1 MTALIHCVHKLNK
14 NSKKYVENNSSRVH
28 LATLPMASIH
38 LTHASAGKRGWEV
51 VWYSFLDAFQI
62 LTSVYDRSDSV
73 WS

>member
-1 MTALIHCVHKLNK
+1 MTAPIQCGRKL
-14 NSKKYVENNSSRVH
+14 SKSSEIRGNISRGH